1 MIIASAPGKI
11 ILFGEHAVVYDK
23 LGIAAAVDKKVR
35 VTVDKRERG
44 IRFLSKDFNLEKSFS
59 KKELFELLEKFEGLK
74 TRGDFQEMEK
84 IMEKDFLS
92 PRLIVIGEI
101 MRKYGFSD
109 IDISVESE
117 IPKNLGSSSATF
129 AAIALAVS
137 KFLNKNLTKNE
148 ICNFAY
154 EGDIMAHSGIPSG
167 IDSAIVT
174 YGGYIRYQKSKGILP
189 LNINFKLPLIVV
201 DSGERASTG
210 EIVSFVSKLKK
221 RKPKLFDS
229 ILDKLDRISRLG
241 IKALKLKKLEKIG
254 SLMTNYYQEL
264 KKLGISTKRLDKII
278 SLAFKNGALGAKPT
292 GGWGGGCCLVLAKSQ
307 KEASGLIKI
316 FKDNGFDA
324 FWTKLGVEGV
334 KII

>member
-1 MIIASAPGKI
+1 MLIASAPGKI

-23 LGIAAAVDKKVR
+23 LGIVAAVDKKVR
-35 VTVDKRERG
+35 VAVDKGERG

-84 IMEKDFLS
+84 ILKKDFLS

-101 MRKYGFSD
+101 MRKYGFSAL
-109 IDISVESE
+109 DISVESE

-129 AAIALAVS
+129 AAIALCVS
-137 KFLNKNLTKNE
+137 KFLNKDLTKNE

-154 EGDIMAHSGIPSG
+154 EGDIMAHAGIPSG
-167 IDSAIVT
+167 IDSAAVV
-174 YGGYIRYQKSKGILP
+174 YGGYIQYQKSKGNLP
-189 LNINFKLPLIVV
+189 LNINFKPPLIVV
-201 DSGERASTG
+201 DSRERASTG
-210 EIVSFVSKLKK
+210 EIVSFVGNLKK
-221 RKPKLFDS
+221 RKPKLVDS

-241 IKALKLKKLEKIG
+241 IKALKLKKLERIG

-264 KKLGISTKRLDKII
+264 RKLGISTKKLDKII
-278 SLAFKNGALGAKPT
+278 SLSLENGALGAKPT
-292 GGWGGGCCLVLAKSQ
+292 GGWGGGCCLVLTKNQ
-307 KEASGLIKI
+307 KETFSLIEF

-324 FWTKLGVEGV
+324 FQIKIGVGGV
-334 KII
+334 KLI